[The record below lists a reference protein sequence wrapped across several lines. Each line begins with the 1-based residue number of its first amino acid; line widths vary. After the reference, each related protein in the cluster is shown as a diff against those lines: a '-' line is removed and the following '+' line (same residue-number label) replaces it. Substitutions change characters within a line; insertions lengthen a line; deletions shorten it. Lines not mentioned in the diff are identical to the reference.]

1 MTMKFL
7 VTVEWDEEAQV
18 YVATSDDVPGLVAEA
33 PSLDA
38 IKDKVLA
45 LVPELLKEN
54 AQHIR
59 RSQDDS
65 GDDLVRICVDS
76 SVISQSALT
85 HCRVG
90 ITTSSLS
97 N

>member
-7 VTVEWDEEAQV
+7 VTVERDEEAQV

-33 PSLDA
+33 PSLDV

-65 GDDLVRICVDS
+65 GDDLVRIYVDS

-85 HCRVG
+85 H
-90 ITTSSLS
+90 
-97 N
+97 

>member
-85 HCRVG
+85 H
-90 ITTSSLS
+90 
-97 N
+97 